1 MNMEIPYELTEE
13 SKQAELK
20 QYYIEEIQWLKATG
34 KTCEVTKEIAS
45 YYGVDW
51 DSVNP

>member
-1 MNMEIPYELTEE
+1 MEIPYELTEASRQE
-13 SKQAELK
+13 ELK

-34 KTCEVTKEIAS
+34 KTCEATKELAAH
-45 YYGVDW
+45 YGIDW